1 MNAEHAFN
9 EWRFGLR
16 WVLLAFA
23 GLIASIPLVGALAV
37 AATLIVRIIGANE
50 NILDKFDFGIVGI
63 EISIGAMV
71 GFIQGLALRRVIK
84 TKISWVLANVIGFA
98 ISSCIQTLATFV
110 WKLPG
115 DMVFPL
121 GVLGLAIGFVVGGML
136 SGVMQQRILRH
147 HVRHSGWWVPA
158 STIGWGLGLIGF
170 AAGFAIL
177 HPILPKPAS
186 PLIGIAVLMG
196 LLTLGSVFY
205 GIVTGWTLIW
215 LLRQPT
221 QQTPYTTT

>member
-1 MNAEHAFN
+1 MDTKITVSEQFG
-9 EWRFGLR
+9 WRFEVR
-16 WVLLAFA
+16 WILLALA
-23 GLIASIPLVGALAV
+23 GLIASIPLVGALVV
-37 AATLIVRIIGANE
+37 AATLIFWITGANE
-50 NILDKFDFGIVGI
+50 KILDKFDFGIVGI

-71 GFIQGLALRRVIK
+71 GFIQWLALRRVIK

-98 ISSCIQTLATFV
+98 ISSSIQTLATFV

-158 STIGWGLGLIGF
+158 SAIGWGLGLIGF

-186 PLIGIAVLMG
+186 PLIGIPVLMG

-215 LLRQPT
+215 LLRQPK
-221 QQTPYTTT
+221 